1 MGILQ
6 PFCIDFICSD
16 VDEQDI
22 EAKDQQKAA
31 EEKELGNIAYK
42 RRALPA
48 AISHYQAAVRLD
60 PGEMV
65 YWSNLAAALFETGAY
80 REVSGCSQ

>member
-1 MGILQ
+1 MQ

-42 RRALPA
+42 RRAFPA

-80 REVSGCSQ
+80 REVSGCSR

>member
-1 MGILQ
+1 MSI
-6 PFCIDFICSD
+6 IHSD
-16 VDEQDI
+16 IVD
-22 EAKDQQKAA
+22 KQKAS
-31 EEKELGNIAYK
+31 EEKELGNISYK
-42 RRALPA
+42 RRDFPT

-65 YWSNLAAALFETGAY
+65 YWSNLAAALFETGAF